1 MHKFSGTTVA
11 HPVAVAFRLTVKERH
26 VAELLLRRTGL
37 LQRFTQLARHTPRDP
52 SRLSR
57 APVWLLR
64 DVLAYQQTL
73 MKSSFR
79 MGLSFGLTSGVITT
93 LGLIVGLHAGTN
105 SRAAV
110 LGGILTIAIA
120 DSLSDAL
127 GIHLAEESKGMA
139 PVLQVWE
146 STVATLLSKF
156 IIAAT
161 FAVPLLL
168 FQLWTSVLVSLFWG
182 LAILTMLSFFTAR
195 TQHIPAWKVIGEHL
209 LIALS
214 VVIVSY
220 YVGLWVSEL
229 QL

>member
-1 MHKFSGTTVA
+1 M
-11 HPVAVAFRLTVKERH
+11 AVAFRLTVKECH
-26 VAELLLRRTGL
+26 VAELLSRRTGFL
-37 LQRFTQLARHTPRDP
+37 HRFTQICTPYPTGDP
-52 SRLSR
+52 SKPSR

-64 DVLAYQQTL
+64 NVLAYQQRL

-79 MGLSFGLTSGVITT
+79 TGLSFGLTSGVITT
-93 LGLIVGLHAGTN
+93 LGLIVGLHAGTH

-156 IIAAT
+156 FIAAT

-182 LAILTMLSFFTAR
+182 LAILTTLSFFTAR
-195 TQHIPAWKVIGEHL
+195 TQRIAAWKVIGEHL

-214 VVIVSY
+214 VVTVSY
-220 YVGLWVSEL
+220 YVGLWVSDL
-229 QL
+229 RL

>member
-1 MHKFSGTTVA
+1 
-11 HPVAVAFRLTVKERH
+11 
-26 VAELLLRRTGL
+26 
-37 LQRFTQLARHTPRDP
+37 
-52 SRLSR
+52 
-57 APVWLLR
+57 
-64 DVLAYQQTL
+64 

-93 LGLIVGLHAGTN
+93 LGLIVGLHAGTH

-120 DSLSDAL
+120 DSFSDAL

-139 PVLQVWE
+139 PVLHIWE

-156 IIAAT
+156 IVAAT

-168 FQLWTSVLVSLFWG
+168 FELRTSVLVSLLWG
-182 LAILTMLSFFTAR
+182 IAILTTISFFTAR
-195 TQHIPAWKVIGEHL
+195 MQHIRAWKVIGEHL
-209 LIALS
+209 LIAFS
-214 VVIVSY
+214 VITVSY
-220 YVGLWVSEL
+220 YVGLWVSYL

>member
-1 MHKFSGTTVA
+1 
-11 HPVAVAFRLTVKERH
+11 
-26 VAELLLRRTGL
+26 
-37 LQRFTQLARHTPRDP
+37 
-52 SRLSR
+52 
-57 APVWLLR
+57 
-64 DVLAYQQTL
+64 

-93 LGLIVGLHAGTN
+93 LGLIVGLHAGTH

-120 DSLSDAL
+120 DSLSDA
-127 GIHLAEESKGMA
+127 
-139 PVLQVWE
+139 
-146 STVATLLSKF
+146 TLLSKF
-156 IIAAT
+156 VIAAT

-168 FQLWTSVLVSLFWG
+168 FQLCASVLVSLFWG
-182 LAILTMLSFFTAR
+182 LAILTTLSFFTAR

-220 YVGLWVSEL
+220 YVGLWVSDL

>member
-1 MHKFSGTTVA
+1 
-11 HPVAVAFRLTVKERH
+11 L
-26 VAELLLRRTGL
+26 
-37 LQRFTQLARHTPRDP
+37 
-52 SRLSR
+52 
-57 APVWLLR
+57 LLR

-120 DSLSDAL
+120 NSLSDAL

-156 IIAAT
+156 I
-161 FAVPLLL
+161 
-168 FQLWTSVLVSLFWG
+168 
-182 LAILTMLSFFTAR
+182 M
-195 TQHIPAWKVIGEHL
+195 HIPAWTVIGEHL

-220 YVGLWVSEL
+220 YVGLWVSDL

>member
-1 MHKFSGTTVA
+1 MVPHQ
-11 HPVAVAFRLTVKERH
+11 VAVAFRLTVEECH
-26 VAELLLRRTGL
+26 VAELLSRRTGL
-37 LQRFTQLARHTPRDP
+37 LHHSRKFVRH
-52 SRLSR
+52 
-57 APVWLLR
+57 ALLTR
-64 DVLAYQQTL
+64 QSLVAHWYCSCEMCRHSNKL

-93 LGLIVGLHAGTN
+93 LGLIVGLHAGTH

-139 PVLQVWE
+139 PILHVWE

-182 LAILTMLSFFTAR
+182 LAILTTLSFFTAR

-220 YVGLWVSEL
+220 YVGLWVSDL

>member
-1 MHKFSGTTVA
+1 MVA
-11 HPVAVAFRLTVKERH
+11 HQVAVAFRLTVEECH
-26 VAELLLRRTGL
+26 VAELLSRPTGL
-37 LQRFTQLARHTPRDP
+37 LHHSRKFVRH
-52 SRLSR
+52 
-57 APVWLLR
+57 ALLTLQSLVAHR
-64 DVLAYQQTL
+64 YCSCEMCRHSSKL

-79 MGLSFGLTSGVITT
+79 MGLNFGLTSGVITT
-93 LGLIVGLHAGTN
+93 LGLIVGLHAGTH

-139 PVLQVWE
+139 PILHVWE

-182 LAILTMLSFFTAR
+182 LAILTTLSFFTAR

-220 YVGLWVSEL
+220 YVGLWVSDL

>member
-1 MHKFSGTTVA
+1 
-11 HPVAVAFRLTVKERH
+11 
-26 VAELLLRRTGL
+26 
-37 LQRFTQLARHTPRDP
+37 
-52 SRLSR
+52 
-57 APVWLLR
+57 
-64 DVLAYQQTL
+64 
-73 MKSSFR
+73 

-93 LGLIVGLHAGTN
+93 LGLIVGLHAGTH

-146 STVATLLSKF
+146 STVAILFSKF
-156 IIAAT
+156 VIAAT

-182 LAILTMLSFFTAR
+182 LGILTTLSFFTAR

-220 YVGLWVSEL
+220 YVGLWSRICSYEL
-229 QL
+229 GNHRNLRFTRR

>member
-1 MHKFSGTTVA
+1 M
-11 HPVAVAFRLTVKERH
+11 
-26 VAELLLRRTGL
+26 AELLSRGTGL
-37 LQRFTQLARHTPRDP
+37 LDRSCKFVRRAPGDRYKLG
-52 SRLSR
+52 R
-57 APVWLLR
+57 APVLLLPH
-64 DVLAYQQTL
+64 VLSHRQGL

-120 DSLSDAL
+120 DSFSDAL

-139 PVLQVWE
+139 PVLIWE

-168 FQLWTSVLVSLFWG
+168 FELRTSVLVSLLWG
-182 LAILTMLSFFTAR
+182 IAILTTLSFFTAR

-220 YVGLWVSEL
+220 YVGLWVSDL